1 MSKWNQLI
9 SLIIDAVI
17 VVNFIFLAFSVNAY
31 AKTVL
36 TPDAFGYKI
45 IDPLTYLGIAIVF
58 SYPIISRIYAFYCND
73 GNKKR

>member
-1 MSKWNQLI
+1 MSKRSQLI

-31 AKTVL
+31 TKTVL

-45 IDPLTYLGIAIVF
+45 IDPLTYIGIAIVF
-58 SYPIISRIYAFYCND
+58 SYPIFSRIYACYCVRL
-73 GNKKR
+73 NKNR